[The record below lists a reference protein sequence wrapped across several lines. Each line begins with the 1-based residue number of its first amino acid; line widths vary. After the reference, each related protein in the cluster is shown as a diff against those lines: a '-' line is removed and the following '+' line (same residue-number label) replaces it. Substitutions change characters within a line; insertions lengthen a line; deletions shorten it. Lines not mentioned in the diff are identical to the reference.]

1 MNPPEALANVMM
13 ANFEATRLEQI
24 RMLVESTDNYQ
35 YRQFL
40 DTKNNPTVIRVL
52 KDQRDTLLKEEH
64 ECFANC
70 LASSGNE
77 NAEEIMK
84 NISLIDARQEAD
96 DYLISKYASNELQS
110 QIKDILAENNQLS
123 VEINE
128 TRLRNR
134 GKI

>member
-123 VEINE
+123 IEINE